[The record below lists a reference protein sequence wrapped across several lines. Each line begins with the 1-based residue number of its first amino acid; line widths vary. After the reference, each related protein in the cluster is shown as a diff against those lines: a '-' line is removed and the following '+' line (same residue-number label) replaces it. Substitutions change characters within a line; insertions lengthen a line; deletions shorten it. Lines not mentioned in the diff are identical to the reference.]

1 MPSPRDRAELAPTRQ
16 ICDGTASP
24 HPTRRPEEW
33 IMGET
38 IDGGTDEGALRLPS
52 REIAVPESV
61 SAEAQAMLRMMGPIA
76 THQLEHPH
84 LMPEPGDVEGWR
96 EFVRVSDEMILA
108 SFPAR
113 GVPLDAVAEPCDL
126 GGVPGFEVRPEGV
139 DCGPDAPVYL
149 DIHGGALLMGGGEV
163 CRLMSVGS
171 SATTRLHT
179 FGVDY
184 RMPPDHP
191 YPAPLDDCV
200 AAYRALL
207 DRWPADR
214 IAVGG
219 ASAGGNLAPALLLRA
234 HDEGLPMP
242 AALVLLTPECDLTES
257 GDTFDVLEGVDVVL
271 VRRLRE
277 TAALYAD
284 GHDLAHPY
292 LSPLFGDVAHLPPT
306 LIQSGTRDLF
316 LSNSVRM
323 HRALRAAGVEA
334 ELHVWEAM
342 PHGGFGNAPEDAEIG
357 REVRTF
363 LAKHLTSV

>member
-1 MPSPRDRAELAPTRQ
+1 MVHGDDR
-16 ICDGTASP
+16 IDDGTLRV
-24 HPTRRPEEW
+24 TRDIPVPGSISEPAR
-33 IMGET
+33 
-38 IDGGTDEGALRLPS
+38 AVLR
-52 REIAVPESV
+52 
-61 SAEAQAMLRMMGPIA
+61 AMAPIA
-76 THQLEHPH
+76 RQLLADPRP
-84 LMPEPGDVEGWR
+84 MPAPDDAEEWR
-96 EFVRVSDEMILA
+96 EFVRVADEMMVA
-108 SFPAR
+108 GFPSR
-113 GVPLDAVAEPCDL
+113 GVSVEAETEPCDL
-126 GGVPGFEVRPEGV
+126 GGVPGFDVRPAGA
-139 DCGPDAPVYL
+139 DCGPDAPAYL
-149 DIHGGALLMGGGEV
+149 DIHGGALLLGGGEA
-163 CRLMSVGS
+163 CRLMNVG
-171 SATTRLHT
+171 AAARTGLHT

-214 IAVGG
+214 IVVGG

-242 AALVLLTPECDLTES
+242 AALVLLTPQCDLTES

-277 TAALYAD
+277 TIALYAA

-292 LSPLFGDVAHLPPT
+292 LSPLFGDVSHFPPT

-342 PHGGFGNAPEDAEIG
+342 PHGGFGDTPEDAEIAL
-357 REVRTF
+357 EVRRF
-363 LAKHLTSV
+363 LAKHLATHHL